1 MNGGKQ
7 KAIERKRERESDENN
22 NIIIIVGARSHG
34 DKMSADKYHKP
45 YWPQLRILLGLD
57 PHAENV
63 GMRVAGARLPRTI
76 TFSRRPCTAIHNIII
91 VSYYR
96 V

>member
-45 YWPQLRILLGLD
+45 Y
-57 PHAENV
+57 
-63 GMRVAGARLPRTI
+63 
-76 TFSRRPCTAIHNIII
+76 
-91 VSYYR
+91 
-96 V
+96 

>member
-7 KAIERKRERESDENN
+7 KAIERESDENN

-45 YWPQLRILLGLD
+45 Y
-57 PHAENV
+57 
-63 GMRVAGARLPRTI
+63 
-76 TFSRRPCTAIHNIII
+76 
-91 VSYYR
+91 
-96 V
+96 